1 MSNAIDTAVSDNT
14 DRSQYEMPVDGQL
27 VFARYRR
34 HGAVVAILH
43 VEAPV
48 ALRGSGAAGRLMQ
61 GIVEIARAKGDKLQ
75 PLCSYAAAWMR
86 RHPESNDL
94 LG

>member
-1 MSNAIDTAVSDNT
+1 MNSVTDNT
-14 DRSQYEMPVDGQL
+14 ERSQYELPVDGQI

-34 HGAVVAILH
+34 KDNVVAILH
-43 VEAPV
+43 VEAPM

-61 GIVEIARAKGDKLQ
+61 GIVELARSRNEKLM

-94 LG
+94 LA